1 MLSKLYSNALM
12 ASLNSR
18 SGVYERSLPSS
29 SRDGTYGNGNTGQF
43 TSVGIAVTT
52 DDSMSLSGT
61 AVQDGFSVGH
71 ANSHASQDE
80 ENLII
85 SQNKEREELTKTGHP
100 HEGIA
105 LSDRSAFYYAK
116 TVG

>member
-1 MLSKLYSNALM
+1 MMLSKLYSNALM

-29 SRDGTYGNGNTGQF
+29 LRDGTYGIGNTVQF

-52 DDSMSLSGT
+52 DDSVSMSGT
-61 AVQDGFSVGH
+61 VVQANGH
-71 ANSHASQDE
+71 ANQDE

-85 SQNKEREELTKTGHP
+85 SQDKERDELTKTGRP
-100 HEGIA
+100 WKGTA
-105 LSDRSAFYYAK
+105 LSNRSAFYYAK

>member
-29 SRDGTYGNGNTGQF
+29 SRHATYGNGNTVQF

-52 DDSMSLSGT
+52 DDSGSMSGT
-61 AVQDGFSVGH
+61 AVQDDISVRH
-71 ANSHASQDE
+71 ANSHANQDE
-80 ENLII
+80 ENLVI
-85 SQNKEREELTKTGHP
+85 SQDKEREESMETGRSR
-100 HEGIA
+100 EDIA
-105 LSDRSAFYYAK
+105 LSNWSTFYCAR